1 MNLKSRLSI
10 LLLLLVAPIA
20 CAQIPAAASQ
30 PAAAAPALQPPAP
43 AATATAQ
50 PAGVIGPDLLS
61 VADIAAAT
69 ANTPAIS
76 FDVFTIK
83 ANNSA
88 SPLRALE
95 NPLDGDGITLS
106 NLTLFDI
113 MRWNFNIRS
122 FREDQLAAVPGWFTS
137 ERFDIQAKVAAAD
150 VPVWRKLSEGQR
162 RLVFRKLLVEQFKL
176 AAHWANVEQA
186 DYNLVIAKGG
196 LKIKPVKEGDPN
208 PDAPKGPDGTPVKG
222 NGIFLIDRS
231 PSGLKFAFQETHLGW
246 FAKGF
251 LPSYAGRQVYDKTGI
266 PDDTIYNFT
275 LEFTPERS
283 TAPVMPGSDSGEA
296 SAPPPESGPSIF
308 TALQEQLGL
317 KLEPG
322 KGPVGRLV
330 IDHIEKP
337 SEN

>member
-1 MNLKSRLSI
+1 MKLQPRLSI
-10 LLLLLVAPIA
+10 LLLLVAPIA
-20 CAQIPAAASQ
+20 CAQTPALAGQPAAPAAQ
-30 PAAAAPALQPPAP
+30 PPTPAAAATTTPP
-43 AATATAQ
+43 
-50 PAGVIGPDLLS
+50 GIIGPDLLS
-61 VADIAAAT
+61 IADIAAPT
-69 ANTPAIS
+69 EKTPAIS
-76 FDVFTIK
+76 FDVVSIK
-83 ANNSA
+83 ENKSA
-88 SPLRALE
+88 APLRALE
-95 NPLDGDGITLS
+95 DPPDGDGITLS
-106 NLTLFDI
+106 NLSLFDI

-122 FREDQLAAVPGWFTS
+122 FREDQLVGVPGWFTN
-137 ERFDIQAKVAAAD
+137 ERFDIQAKVADTDVAA
-150 VPVWRKLSEGQR
+150 WRKLTEPYR
-162 RLVFRKLLVEQFKL
+162 RLVFRKLVVEQFKL

-208 PDAPKGPDGTPVKG
+208 PDAPKGADGTPIKG

-251 LPSYAGRQVYDKTGI
+251 LPSYAGRQAYDKTGI
-266 PDDTIYNFT
+266 PDETIYNFT
-275 LEFTPERS
+275 LQFAPERS
-283 TAPVMPGSDSGEA
+283 TAPVMPGADAGEA
-296 SAPPPESGPSIF
+296 SEPPPESGPSIF

-337 SEN
+337 AED